1 MHLTYFCRIYVI
13 LKQMDSLCW
22 YSIPAAVLVS
32 HVTFLDPWGVCVC
45 VCVCVC
51 VLACVRA
58 CVRPCVRACV
68 RVCVCVF
75 PNHVPTVFP
84 RCVHPFSQ
92 PSGAAWALALCL
104 TTLLLSQR

>member
-45 VCVCVC
+45 VCVF
-51 VLACVRA
+51 
-58 CVRPCVRACV
+58 
-68 RVCVCVF
+68 VCVCVWEEETKGASV
-75 PNHVPTVFP
+75 NNKCSRSHTLQP
-84 RCVHPFSQ
+84 RVQCEVHSEGLNRESCCPLQ
-92 PSGAAWALALCL
+92 CILVK
-104 TTLLLSQR
+104 